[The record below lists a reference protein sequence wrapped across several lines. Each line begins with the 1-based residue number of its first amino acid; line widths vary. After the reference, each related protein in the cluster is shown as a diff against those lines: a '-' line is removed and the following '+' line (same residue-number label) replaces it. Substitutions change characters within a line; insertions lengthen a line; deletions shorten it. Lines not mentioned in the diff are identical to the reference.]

1 MEKNTLHSLTF
12 SNPTETIVALISKFS
27 LSLLILAAGILFFQ
41 MSEQNTSSSKIPKK
55 ISIYMSI
62 FLIFLSCSI
71 SIFST
76 IEFHSVFPKYI
87 SASNSSNSLY
97 TTIMLKSIIIF
108 YTAFSVLFI
117 IANMCIAFVLLKYHK

>member
-1 MEKNTLHSLTF
+1 MEKNTLHSLSF
-12 SNPTETIVALISKFS
+12 ANPTQTISALISKFS

-41 MSEQNTSSSKIPKK
+41 MSEQNTSKIPKK

-62 FLIFLSCSI
+62 FLILLSCSI

-87 SASNSSNSLY
+87 IVSNAGNSIY
-97 TTIMLKSIIIF
+97 TPIMLKSIIIF
-108 YTAFSVLFI
+108 YTTFSVLFI